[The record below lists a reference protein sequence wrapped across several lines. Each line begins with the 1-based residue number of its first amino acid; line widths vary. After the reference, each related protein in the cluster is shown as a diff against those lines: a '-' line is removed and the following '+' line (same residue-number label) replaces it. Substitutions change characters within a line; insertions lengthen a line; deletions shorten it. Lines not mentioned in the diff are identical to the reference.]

1 MTSCACGG
9 SPTLVFSCSGAA
21 DVGELADSAA
31 RKLNR
36 DKVGSMFCLAG
47 VGGRVSGIVATTEA
61 AERILAI
68 DGCALNCAR
77 KTLEEAGIKD
87 FKHLM
92 LGDMGFVKGQTRV
105 SEESVAKVFNAAAE
119 AVSSCK

>member
-119 AVSSCK
+119 AISSCK

>member
-9 SPTLVFSCSGAA
+9 SPTLIFSCSGAA
-21 DVGELADSAA
+21 DVGELADLCA
-31 RKLNR
+31 RKLSR
-36 DKVGSMFCLAG
+36 EKVGAMFCLAG

-77 KTLEEAGIKD
+77 KTLEEAGIKN

-92 LGDMGFVKGQTRV
+92 LGDIGFVKGQTKV
-105 SEESVAKVFNAAAE
+105 SDESVAKVFNVAAE
-119 AVSSCK
+119 AISSCK